1 MKVVFGSVV
10 YKSAEKYL
18 NDFLMSLQKQKE
30 SDFSIIIINDDIE
43 TKQLNNIFS
52 NYLIEI
58 ECKKKENLTP
68 IQLRV
73 ELLKQA
79 KYENADLLILGDC
92 DDCFSDMRV
101 NNIISEYKKNNDM
114 AFFYNE
120 IVDMSGR
127 KLMPE
132 LPDIVYGCED
142 IGEYNFLGMS
152 NTAVNLNKLDIKF
165 IESLNEYKYDIFD
178 WYFYTRILLLG
189 LKGKKVDDCSTLYRL
204 HANNMVGIA
213 ERNKNNIMREIEVK
227 KKHYK
232 ILSKYNKYYLEKYYE
247 YQKKDEI
254 MIEEKNS
261 KYYWW
266 NFTK

>member
-1 MKVVFGSVV
+1 
-10 YKSAEKYL
+10 
-18 NDFLMSLQKQKE
+18 MSL
-30 SDFSIIIINDDIE
+30 
-43 TKQLNNIFS
+43 
-52 NYLIEI
+52 
-58 ECKKKENLTP
+58 
-68 IQLRV
+68 
-73 ELLKQA
+73 
-79 KYENADLLILGDC
+79 
-92 DDCFSDMRV
+92 
-101 NNIISEYKKNNDM
+101 
-114 AFFYNE
+114 
-120 IVDMSGR
+120 
-127 KLMPE
+127 PE

-232 ILSKYNKYYLEKYYE
+232 ILSKYNQYYLEKYYE